1 MSVLSCVSISKVF
14 QDNGYEALRKISL
27 EIGKGEAV
35 GIVGESGS
43 GKSTLGNIIGG
54 LEKPTDG
61 TVFYHDNDISQLR
74 GEDFQSFRRSVQYIF
89 QDPKGA
95 MNPYFTLRRVLLEPL
110 RINFPKDGRKELE
123 MRIAE
128 MVKMVNLPLSILDS
142 HPWEVSGGE
151 AQRIA
156 IARAILLKPE
166 VIIADECVSALDLS
180 IQAEVM
186 NLLRRIRKETCTSF
200 LFISHDLSL
209 VRYFCDRVYVMR
221 YGRIVECLNCSRME
235 EEAQSEYT
243 KILLE
248 DAYGE
253 YQSNSNR

>member
-1 MSVLSCVSISKVF
+1 MSVLSCADVSKVF
-14 QDNGYEALRKISL
+14 QDNGYEALNRVSV
-27 EIGKGEAV
+27 EIGEGEAV

-43 GKSTLGNIIGG
+43 GKSTVGNIIGG
-54 LEKPTDG
+54 LEKPTGG
-61 TVFYHDNDISQLR
+61 TVFYHGTDISGLKGEALR
-74 GEDFQSFRRSVQYIF
+74 SFRRSVQYIF

-95 MNPYFTLRRVLLEPL
+95 MNPYFTLRRVLMEPL
-110 RINFPKDGRKELE
+110 QINFPGIGKRE
-123 MRIAE
+123 MERRAAEIA
-128 MVKMVNLPLSILDS
+128 MMVNLPPSILDA

-156 IARAILLKPE
+156 IARAILLEPE

-186 NLLRRIRKETCTSF
+186 NLLRRIRKDTSASF

-221 YGRIVECLNCSRME
+221 YGRIVECLDCSRME

-253 YQSNSNR
+253 YQGNSHR

>member
-1 MSVLSCVSISKVF
+1 MSVLSCVNVSKIF
-14 QDNGYEALRKISL
+14 HDEDFEALRNISMNI
-27 EIGKGEAV
+27 EEGESV
-35 GIVGESGS
+35 GIVGESGC
-43 GKSTLGNIIGG
+43 GKSTLGSIIGG
-54 LEKPTDG
+54 LDEPTEG
-61 TVFYHDNDISQLR
+61 TVLYHDKDVSHLR
-74 GEDFQSFRRSVQYIF
+74 GRDFRQFRKSVQYIF

-142 HPWEVSGGE
+142 YPWEVSGGE

-180 IQAEVM
+180 IQAEVV

-235 EEAQSEYT
+235 DEAQSEYT

>member
-1 MSVLSCVSISKVF
+1 MLQISELKF
-14 QDNGYEALRKISL
+14 NYKQNDGKEIRALRGIDFSL
-27 EIGKGEAV
+27 TNGESAAL
-35 GIVGESGS
+35 VGESGC
-43 GKSTLGNIIGG
+43 GKTTLCNIVN
-54 LEKPTDG
+54 LMLKDYDG
-61 TVFYHDNDISQLR
+61 SVLFDGKELKNIDKTKDYYSK
-74 GEDFQSFRRSVQYIF
+74 VQYIF